1 MNASDRTHGEKKLIS
16 KSTIDGSKPG
26 DRQYVVWDSGDGA
39 TKGFGLLVLPS
50 GVKSYVYQYRIGGRA
65 GRTRRFTIGKHG
77 SPWTPDTARKLA
89 KGLAA
94 KVRLGIDPIDEGRD
108 TLTAKEQ
115 AKAAKHEAERRDREL
130 LFSTYAT
137 RFLVDGMKSDARERT
152 REGYRAALHN
162 HAMPHIGSKALP
174 AIARTD
180 IVRIMDNIPGSQP
193 SVRRLVFAVLRKL
206 FNWAKGRGDVD
217 ASPLDA
223 MTTPAAAASRDRVLA
238 DAELAMVLNAARQI
252 EAPFGPMYLLLF
264 ATGQRRDEVAGLK
277 WQELDR
283 ANATWILPGDR
294 SKNGEANIVPLNRHA
309 MAALDALSG
318 QADAEKPQ
326 WPRKGLL
333 FTTTGET
340 HVSGFSRAK
349 RRLDAL
355 IEQAARQEAVEAGNE
370 PDGAEMA
377 PWRLHDARRTLATAL
392 QRLGIRFEVTEAV
405 LNHVSGSRSG
415 VAGVYQRHGW
425 GPEKRAALEA
435 WADHC
440 DRVCNP
446 ADETGNVVKLESR
459 NGSLK

>member
-1 MNASDRTHGEKKLIS
+1 MHEI
-16 KSTIDGSKPG
+16 
-26 DRQYVVWDSGDGA
+26 
-39 TKGFGLLVLPS
+39 
-50 GVKSYVYQYRIGGRA
+50 
-65 GRTRRFTIGKHG
+65 
-77 SPWTPDTARKLA
+77 
-89 KGLAA
+89 
-94 KVRLGIDPIDEGRD
+94 
-108 TLTAKEQ
+108 EQ
-115 AKAAKHEAERRDREL
+115 RDREL
-130 LFSTYAT
+130 LFSTYAQQ
-137 RFLVDGMKSDARERT
+137 FLADGMKADARERT
-152 REGYRAALHN
+152 RAGYRAALYN
-162 HAMPHIGSKALP
+162 HAMPHIGSKPLP
-174 AIARTD
+174 AITRTD

-193 SVRRLVFAVLRKL
+193 AVRRLVFAVLRKL
-206 FNWAKGRGDVD
+206 FNWAKGRGDVE

-223 MTTPAAAASRDRVLA
+223 MTTPAAAASRDRVLS

-264 ATGQRRDEVAGLK
+264 ATGQRRDEVAGLN

-283 ANATWILPGDR
+283 ASATWTLPGDR
-294 SKNGEANIVPLNRHA
+294 SKNGKANIVPLNRHA
-309 MAALDALSG
+309 MAALDGLSG

-355 IEQAARQEAVEAGNE
+355 IEQTARQEAVEAGND
-370 PDGAEMA
+370 PDDAVMD

-392 QRLGIRFEVTEAV
+392 QRLGVRFEVTEAV

-425 GPEKRAALEA
+425 GPEKLAALEA

-440 DRVCNP
+440 DRLLHP
-446 ADETGNVVKLESR
+446 GDDAGNVVPLRSTQKPAA
-459 NGSLK
+459 

>member
-1 MNASDRTHGEKKLIS
+1 MATANITKRAVDA
-16 KSTIDGSKPG
+16 SKPG
-26 DRQYVVWDSGDGA
+26 DRQFVLWDSGDGA
-39 TKGFGLLVLPS
+39 TKGFGLLVFPT
-50 GVKSYVYQYRIGGRA
+50 GAKSYVFQYRIGGRA

-77 SPWTPDTARKLA
+77 SPWTPDSARKRAMELA
-89 KGLAA
+89 EQ
-94 KVRLGIDPIDEGRD
+94 VRRGSDPIDEGRD
-108 TLTAKEQ
+108 TLAAKEQ
-115 AKAAKHEAERRDREL
+115 AKSAKHEAERRAREL
-130 LFSTYAT
+130 LFSTYAK
-137 RFLVDGMKSDARERT
+137 RFLADGMKADARERT

-162 HAMPHIGSKALP
+162 HAMPHIGNKPLP
-174 AIARTD
+174 DIARTD
-180 IVRIMDNIPGSQP
+180 IVRIMDKIPASQP
-193 SVRRLVFAVLRKL
+193 AVRRLVFAVLRKL

-223 MTTPAAAASRDRVLA
+223 MTTPTAAASRDRVLA

-264 ATGQRRDEVAGLK
+264 ATGQRRDEVAGLN

-283 ANATWILPGDR
+283 ASATWTLPGDR

-309 MAALDALSG
+309 MAALDGLSG

-326 WPRKGLL
+326 WPRKELL

-355 IEQAARQEAVEAGNE
+355 IEQTARQDAVEAGSD
-370 PDGAEMA
+370 PDDAVMA

-392 QRLGIRFEVTEAV
+392 QRLGVRFEVTEAV

-440 DRVCNP
+440 DRLLSP
-446 ADETGNVVKLESR
+446 ADETGNVVTLR
-459 NGSLK
+459 PINGSPG